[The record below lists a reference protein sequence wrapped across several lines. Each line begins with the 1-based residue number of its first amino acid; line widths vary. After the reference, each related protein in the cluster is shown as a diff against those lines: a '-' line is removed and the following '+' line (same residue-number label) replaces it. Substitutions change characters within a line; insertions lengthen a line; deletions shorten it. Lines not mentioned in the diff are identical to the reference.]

1 MERKMMAELFR
12 TLEILQP
19 MRRTGKA
26 CALSHSLP
34 SKGALLVRSAAC
46 FPVHIV
52 GEWTHFR

>member
-1 MERKMMAELFR
+1 MMAELFR